1 MKKTWKYLYAALFLF
16 LCLIPSLGLLSG
28 HQEASSENR
37 TLSGLPVLKGEDGW
51 NSRYLQQMGDYF
63 QEHFAFRNE
72 LVTANAWIF
81 DNIGGISSADGVIT
95 GTDGWLYYKDSLED
109 FQGTDQLSDRA
120 LFDIAHT
127 LSMIQ
132 DYTNESGI
140 RFLFAVA
147 PNKNSLYGEN
157 MPYYYQIKE
166 SEENNFSRLLPFLEK
181 EGVHYVNLHQ
191 IFREQEEI
199 LYHKRDSHWNN
210 KGAALAAD
218 TMMTALGKEHFSYVN
233 ASCTIRKDFTGDL
246 DQMLYPAAMTP
257 EEEYYYD
264 PEPSFTYVGDV
275 TSNFGPHIQT
285 EGAGQG
291 SLVMYRDSFCNALL
305 PFFSEAYGNAFYSR
319 GIPYQLS
326 NLTQYQ
332 ADTLIIERAERFLP
346 DTAANPPVMDAPLAE
361 PCVSD
366 ILPDNTVSEVALETT
381 GMYTKISGILDSS
394 CLETSS
400 RILVKTS
407 DTAMYEAF
415 PVHTKNDQE
424 GFILYL
430 PASET
435 ASLSSGQLTFF
446 LSE

>member
-1 MKKTWKYLYAALFLF
+1 
-16 LCLIPSLGLLSG
+16 
-28 HQEASSENR
+28 
-37 TLSGLPVLKGEDGW
+37 
-51 NSRYLQQMGDYF
+51 
-63 QEHFAFRNE
+63 
-72 LVTANAWIF
+72 
-81 DNIGGISSADGVIT
+81 
-95 GTDGWLYYKDSLED
+95 
-109 FQGTDQLSDRA
+109 
-120 LFDIAHT
+120 
-127 LSMIQ
+127 
-132 DYTNESGI
+132 
-140 RFLFAVA
+140 
-147 PNKNSLYGEN
+147 
-157 MPYYYQIKE
+157 
-166 SEENNFSRLLPFLEK
+166 
-181 EGVHYVNLHQ
+181 
-191 IFREQEEI
+191 
-199 LYHKRDSHWNN
+199 
-210 KGAALAAD
+210 
-218 TMMTALGKEHFSYVN
+218 
-233 ASCTIRKDFTGDL
+233 
-246 DQMLYPAAMTP
+246 MTP

-275 TSNFGPHIQT
+275 TSNFDPHIQT
-285 EGAGQG
+285 DGAGQG

-400 RILVKTS
+400 RILVQTS